1 MRGDATPT
9 QGTRED
15 GMRSDIE
22 LEREIFAKLRL
33 EPSISH
39 EDMAIAVKDGVVTLT
54 GVVGSFVE
62 WHTAERVVER
72 ILGVK
77 ELVNKMIVGRAA
89 GANRT
94 DAELANAVVNA
105 FKWDVLV
112 PADSIRVTVTGGQV
126 ILDGDMPWNFPR
138 MAAERMVRNLAGV
151 RGVTNLIRVQGI
163 PATSDV
169 KQRITTALRRQAE
182 LDAERIT
189 VEASGHSVTLRGTV
203 RTLAE
208 KRDAEEAA
216 WRAPGVTRVENELV
230 VDLAVPAMV

>member
-1 MRGDATPT
+1 
-9 QGTRED
+9 
-15 GMRSDIE
+15 MRSDIE

-33 EPSISH
+33 EPGIGH

-72 ILGVK
+72 IVSVR
-77 ELVNKMIVGRAA
+77 ELVNGLIVGRGA
-89 GANRT
+89 GADRT
-94 DAELANAVVNA
+94 DSELAHAVVNA

-112 PADSIRVTVTGGQV
+112 PADSIRVTVTNGQV
-126 ILDGDMPWNFPR
+126 ILEGDMPWNFPR

-151 RGVTNLIRVQGI
+151 RGVTNLIRVQEI
-163 PATSDV
+163 PAPSDV
-169 KQRITTALRRQAE
+169 KQRITAALRRQAD

-189 VEASGHSVTLRGTV
+189 VEAKGHTVILRGTV

-208 KRDAEEAA
+208 KRDAEDAA

>member
-1 MRGDATPT
+1 
-9 QGTRED
+9 
-15 GMRSDIE
+15 MRSDIE
-22 LEREIFAKLRL
+22 LEREILARLRR

-54 GVVGSFVE
+54 GVASSFTE

-72 ILGVK
+72 VLGVK

-89 GANRT
+89 GAHRT
-94 DAELANAVVNA
+94 DAELAHAVVNA

-112 PADSIRVTVTGGQV
+112 PADSIRVTVTNGQV
-126 ILDGDMPWNFPR
+126 VLEGDMPWNFPR

-151 RGVTNLIRVQGI
+151 RGVTNLIQVQEI
-163 PATSDV
+163 PAPSDV
-169 KQRITTALRRQAE
+169 KQRITAALRRQAE

-189 VEASGHSVTLRGTV
+189 VEAKGHAITLRGTV

-208 KRDAEEAA
+208 QREAEDAA

-230 VDLAVPAMV
+230 VDLAIPALV